1 MSAIRYWTE
10 QALEANRLSH
20 TPNASD
26 QTGAETGPFLSARA
40 LAMTMLAMHDAFMGA
55 SGGAAF
61 PVLPAPLVAPPVPAG
76 PPLDPDHAA
85 AAAAYAVL
93 IALYAKPG
101 QAGRSLN
108 PELSAAWEQYAAI
121 NQPDRPSILFGQAVA
136 KVVTAWRAGDDA
148 FRNATFLPTG
158 LPYDHDEAPREP
170 GQGFAGVAWGRAP
183 AFAVPVQPF
192 LPPLGAG
199 PGNPFATSP
208 DYIAEFIEVR
218 DFGEHR
224 SSHRTPDQTEI
235 GTLWAYD
242 GSRRIGTPPRFYMQ
256 IVLTVLDRY
265 APGLPANTLLGVLAA
280 ISLAM
285 ADAGIQAWFYKYSA
299 EHMLWRPALGI
310 PKAPLGAALLPDP
323 HWVPLGRPDTN
334 GSGFEQTPNFPSY
347 PSGHATFG
355 ASAFQLLRR
364 FLIFND
370 PGLGFD
376 ALLDPDV
383 VPFTITSDEYDG
395 VNIDPVTRQARP
407 RTPRAYD
414 GLWQAIVDNSE
425 SRIWLG
431 VHWRMDGIST
441 VEAGVTTHGRPATP
455 NDLGGV
461 GGVRLGWDIANVLAG
476 KQGY

>member
-1 MSAIRYWTE
+1 MSAIRFWTE

-20 TPNASD
+20 TPNALD
-26 QTGAETGPFLSARA
+26 QNGAETGPFLSARA

-61 PVLPAPLVAPPVPAG
+61 PVLPAPLVPP
-76 PPLDPDHAA
+76 PPPPDLDPEHAA

-136 KVVTAWRAGDDA
+136 RVITAWRAGDDA
-148 FRNATFLPTG
+148 FRNATFMPTG

-170 GQGFAGVAWGRAP
+170 GQGFAGVAWGGAP

-192 LPPLGAG
+192 QPPLGAG
-199 PGNPFATSP
+199 PGNPFAISP

-256 IVLTVLDRY
+256 IILAVLDRH

-280 ISLAM
+280 ISIAM
-285 ADAGIQAWFYKYSA
+285 ADAGIQAWRYKFSP

-310 PKAPLGAALLPDP
+310 PRAPLGTALLPDP

-334 GSGFEQTPNFPSY
+334 GFGYEQTPNFPSY

-355 ASAFQLLRR
+355 ASAFQVLRR
-364 FLIFND
+364 FLIHND
-370 PGLGFD
+370 PGLGFNALTD
-376 ALLDPDV
+376 ADA
-383 VPFTITSDEYDG
+383 VPFVITSDEYDG

-455 NDLGGV
+455 NDLGSV
-461 GGVRLGWDIANVLAG
+461 GGVRLGWDIANVLAD